1 MAHVHMPRLPFCTVT
16 RRRLATNL
24 QQGVAALFLS
34 ISLMGC
40 SGGFDLFSRFNDNRD
55 PAPEARFTLEGLPT
69 FGQPGQTP
77 TTPTTAVSILLPL
90 SGQHA
95 ALGQNMAQAAQLA
108 MEDAGQT
115 SVQFTI
121 LDTSSTPQGAMSA
134 AQMAMNNHR
143 ADLILGPLLGPSFD
157 GVSQYAN
164 GGGVS
169 VLGYSNDVA
178 RARAGAW
185 ALGLAPEQSIN
196 RTVQWAA
203 LTGYRQ
209 IAVLAPTGPYGD
221 AAITAA
227 RQAAVQHGMLVT
239 VQDRYGADDI
249 SKNQAA
255 ERTAQ
260 NKDFFDAILIP
271 DRGNALREIASLL
284 YFHDVDPTTKKY
296 LGLEGWNDTALTKE
310 QSLVGG
316 VYAVPPAGPIAQFEA
331 RYAARFGVAPNLQS
345 MAVYDSI
352 LMAAELATPTAIN
365 SQAPA
370 VANSNPYSFSQLTR
384 PQGFNGLLGTFRLTA
399 NGRVERLYEVKQ
411 ITPGGLMRLA
421 PAPNSFN
428 GLEF

>member
-1 MAHVHMPRLPFCTVT
+1 MLRLPIRPAT
-16 RRRLATNL
+16 RRHRSIRLPRVLVATML
-24 QQGVAALFLS
+24 SVA
-34 ISLMGC
+34 LMGC
-40 SGGFDLFSRFNDNRD
+40 SGGFDLFSRFNDNTD
-55 PAPEARFTLEGLPT
+55 QAPEARFTLEGLPT
-69 FGQPGQTP
+69 FGQPAQSP
-77 TTPTTAVSILLPL
+77 AAPTTAVSILLPL

-108 MEDAGQT
+108 MEDVGQT

-121 LDTSSTPQGAMSA
+121 LDTGSTPQGAMGA
-134 AQMAMNNHR
+134 AQMAMNTHR

-157 GVSQYAN
+157 DVSQYAN

-169 VLGYSNDVA
+169 VLGYTNDVT

-185 ALGLAPEQSIN
+185 TFGLAPEQSIN
-196 RTVQWAA
+196 RTLQWGS

-221 AAITAA
+221 AAIAATKQAAA
-227 RQAAVQHGMLVT
+227 RFGMLVT
-239 VQDRYGADDI
+239 VQDRYSADDI

-255 ERTAQ
+255 ERIAQ
-260 NKDFFDAILIP
+260 NKDFFDVIMIP

-284 YFHDVDPTTKKY
+284 YFHGVDPTAKKY
-296 LGLEGWNDTALTKE
+296 LGLEGWNDTALARE

-316 VYAVPPAGPIAQFEA
+316 VYAVPPVGPITQFES
-331 RYAARFGVAPNLQS
+331 RYASRFGATPNLQS

-370 VANSNPYSFSQLTR
+370 ATARTNNPYAFGQLTR

-421 PAPNSFN
+421 PAPNSFD
-428 GLEF
+428 GVGF